1 MNNPPAPRE
10 RSGVIPVF
18 LAAVF
23 YSLGGLCMK
32 LIPWSGIALNSGR
45 SLLAVLLYTLYFVL
59 TRHRPRMNRWIALGA
74 LAVCGTNVLFAVAN
88 KMTTAAN
95 AIVLQYT
102 APIFVIVLSALFLK
116 KRPER
121 MDVAACVL
129 VFLGVVC
136 FFVEGLGG
144 GDLAGDTVA
153 LISGVCYGGVFLL
166 NDLPDGSPMDSVFW
180 GGVLGALIGL
190 PFLPGQPALDAV
202 ARISLV
208 ILGVFQMGTAFIL
221 LTVGLRTTP
230 PVTAS
235 LITGIE
241 PVLNPI
247 LVAVFYGETMGTLS
261 LIGAAIV
268 VGTVAV
274 YNVRLARR
282 PQQEKSGEKA
292 SQSL

>member
-1 MNNPPAPRE
+1 M
-10 RSGVIPVF
+10 
-18 LAAVF
+18 
-23 YSLGGLCMK
+23 
-32 LIPWSGIALNSGR
+32 
-45 SLLAVLLYTLYFVL
+45 
-59 TRHRPRMNRWIALGA
+59 
-74 LAVCGTNVLFAVAN
+74 
-88 KMTTAAN
+88 
-95 AIVLQYT
+95 
-102 APIFVIVLSALFLK
+102 
-116 KRPER
+116 
-121 MDVAACVL
+121 
-129 VFLGVVC
+129 
-136 FFVEGLGG
+136 
-144 GDLAGDTVA
+144 
-153 LISGVCYGGVFLL
+153 
-166 NDLPDGSPMDSVFW
+166 
-180 GGVLGALIGL
+180 
-190 PFLPGQPALDAV
+190 
-202 ARISLV
+202 